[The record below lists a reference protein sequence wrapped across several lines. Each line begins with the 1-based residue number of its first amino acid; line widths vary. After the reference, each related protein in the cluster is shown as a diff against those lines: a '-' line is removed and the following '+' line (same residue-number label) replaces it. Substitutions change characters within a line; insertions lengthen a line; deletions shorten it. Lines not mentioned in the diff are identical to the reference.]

1 MQVNQTPYRK
11 IDALSA
17 SDIKLFNQDRIKFYH
32 QKVLGE
38 KRKEKTSNSLVLGT
52 LIDYCLSDCKG
63 SWQEFEQNF
72 DDRFILLSVKKGTG
86 QLFLLAD
93 LLYEYTLRDMDEEGN
108 ITSSFSVRFE
118 EAFDRLQK
126 EDKFKGKKVEWALEQ
141 FKDSDAETYFSE
153 NLKAIDKLAVDS
165 WMLDKC
171 KFIVENVLMD
181 DNVKHLFEEQ
191 ENVNNFGK
199 YVVEWEYKGL
209 KAKSELDN
217 LTIRHNPK
225 EIIITEIKSTY
236 DSEDFERTYLK
247 LRYDLAAIYY
257 YKAIQHKLIFPED
270 SELKDYFITF
280 QFLVVDTSPQGLRPL
295 IYKVSHIDFLNAEH
309 GFKTKSGYYYK
320 GLEELVDEILWCQES
335 QNWRISKEA
344 FENNGILSL
353 NINYE

>member
-1 MQVNQTPYRK
+1 MNINQTLYRK

-17 SDIKLFNQDRIKFYH
+17 SDIKLFAKDRIAFYH

-38 KRKEKTSNSLVLGT
+38 KRKDKFSDSLTLGT

-108 ITSSFSVRFE
+108 ITSSFSIRFE

-141 FKDSDAETYFSE
+141 FKDSDAEIYFSE

-171 KFIVENVLMD
+171 KFIVENVLID
-181 DNVKHLFEEQ
+181 DNVKYLFEEK
-191 ENVNNFGK
+191 ENVINFGK

-217 LTIRHNPK
+217 LTINHNTK
-225 EIIITEIKSTY
+225 EIIITEVKSTW

-257 YKAIQHKLIFPED
+257 YKAIQYTFQDLP
-270 SELKDYFITF
+270 DYTIKF

-295 IYKVSHIDFLNAEH
+295 IYKISHVDLLNAEQ

-320 GLEELVDEILWCQES
+320 GLGELVNEILWCQET
-335 QNWRISKEA
+335 QNWRISKNA
-344 FENNGILSL
+344 YENNGILNL

>member
-1 MQVNQTPYRK
+1 MNINQTPYRK

-17 SDIKLFNQDRIKFYH
+17 SDIKLFAKDRIAFYH

-38 KRKEKTSNSLVLGT
+38 KRKEKISDSLTLGT

-93 LLYEYTLRDMDEEGN
+93 LLYEFTIRDMNEEGN
-108 ITSSFSVRFE
+108 ITSSFSIRFE
-118 EAFDRLQK
+118 EAFNRLQ
-126 EDKFKGKKVEWALEQ
+126 EQDKFKGKKVEWALEQ
-141 FKDSDAETYFSE
+141 FKDSEAETYFSE

-171 KFIVENVLMD
+171 KFIVDNVLID

-217 LTIRHNPK
+217 LTINHNTK
-225 EIIITEIKSTY
+225 EIIITEVKSTW

-257 YKAIQHKLIFPED
+257 YKAIQYTFQDLP
-270 SELKDYFITF
+270 DYTIKF

-295 IYKVSHIDFLNAEH
+295 IYKVSDLDLNNAEF

-320 GLEELVDEILWCQES
+320 GLDELVEEILWCQET

-344 FENNGILSL
+344 YENNGILNL
-353 NINYE
+353 NINYETCNN

>member
-17 SDIKLFNQDRIKFYH
+17 SDIKLFAKDRISFYC

-38 KRKEKTSNSLVLGT
+38 KRKEKTSDSLTLGT

-72 DDRFILLSVKKGTG
+72 DDRFILLSVKKGSG

-108 ITSSFSVRFE
+108 ITSSFSNRFE
-118 EAFDRLQK
+118 EVFDRLQK

-141 FKDSDAETYFSE
+141 FKDSDAEIYFSE

-171 KFIVENVLMD
+171 KFIVENVLID
-181 DNVKHLFEEQ
+181 DNVKHLFEERDNI
-191 ENVNNFGK
+191 ENLGK

-209 KAKSELDN
+209 KSKSELEN
-217 LTIRHNPK
+217 LTINHNTK
-225 EIIITEIKSTY
+225 EIIITEIKSTW

-257 YKAIQHKLIFPED
+257 FKAIQYTFQDLQ
-270 SELKDYFITF
+270 DYTIKF

-295 IYKVSHIDFLNAEH
+295 IYKVSLEDLDKAEF

-320 GLEELVDEILWCQES
+320 GLDELVNEILWCQET
-335 QNWRISKEA
+335 QNWRISKLA
-344 FENNGILSL
+344 FENNGILNL

>member
-17 SDIKLFNQDRIKFYH
+17 SDIKLFAKDRIAFYR

-38 KRKEKTSNSLVLGT
+38 KRKDRFNDSLTLGT
-52 LIDYCLSDCKG
+52 LIDFALSDCRG

-72 DDRFILLSVKKGTG
+72 DDKFIILSVKKGTG

-108 ITSSFSVRFE
+108 ITSSFSTRFE

-126 EDKFKGKKVEWALEQ
+126 DDKFKGKKVEWALEQ

-153 NLKAIDKLAVDS
+153 NLKAIDKLPVDE
-165 WMLDKC
+165 WMLNKC

-191 ENVNNFGK
+191 EDVENLGK

-225 EIIITEIKSTY
+225 EIIITEVKSTW

-257 YKAIQHKLIFPED
+257 YKAIQYTFQDLQ
-270 SELKDYFITF
+270 DYTIKF
-280 QFLVVDTSPQGLRPL
+280 QFLVVDTSPQGLNPL
-295 IYKVSHIDFLNAEH
+295 IYKISNKDLLNAEH

-320 GLEELVDEILWCQES
+320 GLDELVDEILWCQET
-335 QNWRISKEA
+335 QNWRISKNA
-344 FENNGILSL
+344 YENNGILNL

>member
-1 MQVNQTPYRK
+1 MQVNQIPYRK

-17 SDIKLFNQDRIKFYH
+17 SDIKLFNKDRIAFYH

-38 KRKEKTSNSLVLGT
+38 KRKEKTSDSLVLGT

-63 SWQEFEQNF
+63 SWQEFEQKF
-72 DDRFILLSVKKGTG
+72 DDKFILLSVKKGTG

-108 ITSSFSVRFE
+108 ITSSFSIRFE
-118 EAFDRLQK
+118 EAFDKLQK

-181 DNVKHLFEEQ
+181 DNVKHLFEEK
-191 ENVNNFGK
+191 ENVINFGK

-217 LTIRHNPK
+217 LTINHNTK
-225 EIIITEIKSTY
+225 EIIITEVKSTW

-257 YKAIQHKLIFPED
+257 YKAIQYTFQDLP
-270 SELKDYFITF
+270 DYTIKF

-295 IYKVSHIDFLNAEH
+295 IYKISHVDLLNAEH

-320 GLEELVDEILWCQES
+320 GLDELVDEILWCQET
-335 QNWRISKEA
+335 QNWRISKNA
-344 FENNGILSL
+344 YENNGILNL

>member
-1 MQVNQTPYRK
+1 MNVNTPYRK

-17 SDIKLFNQDRIKFYH
+17 SDIKLFAKDRIAFYN

-38 KRKEKTSNSLVLGT
+38 KRKDKFSDSLTLGT
-52 LIDYCLSDCKG
+52 LIDFALSDCRG
-63 SWQEFEQNF
+63 SWQKFEQNF
-72 DDRFILLSVKKGTG
+72 DDKFILLSVKKGTG

-108 ITSSFSVRFE
+108 ITSSFSTRFE
-118 EAFDRLQK
+118 EAFDKLQK
-126 EDKFKGKKVEWALEQ
+126 DDKFKGKKVEWALEQ

-153 NLKAIDKLAVDS
+153 NLKAIDKLPVDE
-165 WMLDKC
+165 WMLNKC
-171 KFIVENVLMD
+171 KFVVENVLND

-217 LTIRHNPK
+217 LTINHTNK

-257 YKAIQHKLIFPED
+257 CKAIQYTFQDLQ
-270 SELKDYFITF
+270 DYVIKF
-280 QFLVVDTSPQGLRPL
+280 QFLVVDTSPQGLNPL
-295 IYKVSHIDFLNAEH
+295 IYKISDKDLINAEF
-309 GFKTKSGYYYK
+309 GFKTKLGYYYK
-320 GLEELVDEILWCQES
+320 GLDELVNEILWCQET
-335 QNWRISKEA
+335 QNWRISKFA
-344 FENNGILSL
+344 YENNGILKL

>member
-1 MQVNQTPYRK
+1 MNINQTLYRK

-17 SDIKLFNQDRIKFYH
+17 SDIKLFAKDRIAFYH

-38 KRKEKTSNSLVLGT
+38 KRKDKFSDSLTLGT

-108 ITSSFSVRFE
+108 ITSSFSIRFE
-118 EAFDRLQK
+118 EAFDKLQK

-181 DNVKHLFEEQ
+181 DNVKHLFEEK
-191 ENVNNFGK
+191 ENVINFGK

-217 LTIRHNPK
+217 LTINHNTK
-225 EIIITEIKSTY
+225 EIIITEIKSTW
-236 DSEDFERTYLK
+236 DSEDFEKTYLK

-257 YKAIQHKLIFPED
+257 YKAIQYTFQDLP
-270 SELKDYFITF
+270 DYTIKF

-295 IYKVSHIDFLNAEH
+295 IYKISHVDLLNAEQ

-320 GLEELVDEILWCQES
+320 GLGELVNEILWCQET
-335 QNWRISKEA
+335 QNWRISKNA
-344 FENNGILSL
+344 YENNGILNL

>member
-1 MQVNQTPYRK
+1 MQVNTPYRK

-17 SDIKLFNQDRIKFYH
+17 SDIKLFNQNKIKFYH

-38 KRKEKTSNSLVLGT
+38 KRKEKTSDSLTLGT

-93 LLYEYTLRDMDEEGN
+93 LLYEFTIRDMNEEGN
-108 ITSSFSVRFE
+108 ITSSFSIRFE
-118 EAFDRLQK
+118 EAFNRLQ
-126 EDKFKGKKVEWALEQ
+126 EQDKFKGKKVEWALEQ
-141 FKDSDAETYFSE
+141 FKDSEAETYFSE

-181 DNVKHLFEEQ
+181 DNVKHLFEEKQ
-191 ENVNNFGK
+191 NVNNFGK

-217 LTIRHNPK
+217 LTIRHNSK
-225 EIIITEIKSTY
+225 EIIITEIK
-236 DSEDFERTYLK
+236 YL
-247 LRYDLAAIYY
+247 
-257 YKAIQHKLIFPED
+257 
-270 SELKDYFITF
+270 
-280 QFLVVDTSPQGLRPL
+280 
-295 IYKVSHIDFLNAEH
+295 
-309 GFKTKSGYYYK
+309 GF
-320 GLEELVDEILWCQES
+320 
-335 QNWRISKEA
+335 RR
-344 FENNGILSL
+344 F
-353 NINYE
+353 

>member
-17 SDIKLFNQDRIKFYH
+17 SDIKLFAKDRIAFYR

-38 KRKEKTSNSLVLGT
+38 KRKDRFNDSLTLGT
-52 LIDYCLSDCKG
+52 LIDFALSDCRG

-72 DDRFILLSVKKGTG
+72 DDKFILLSVKKGTG

-108 ITSSFSVRFE
+108 ITSSFSTRFE

-126 EDKFKGKKVEWALEQ
+126 DDKFKGIKVEWALEQ

-153 NLKAIDKLAVDS
+153 NLKAIDKLPVDE
-165 WMLDKC
+165 WMLNKC

-191 ENVNNFGK
+191 EDVENLGK

-225 EIIITEIKSTY
+225 EIIITEVKSTW

-257 YKAIQHKLIFPED
+257 YKAIQYTFQDLQ
-270 SELKDYFITF
+270 DYTIKF
-280 QFLVVDTSPQGLRPL
+280 QFLVVDTSPQGLNPL
-295 IYKVSHIDFLNAEH
+295 IYKISNKDLLNAEH

-320 GLEELVDEILWCQES
+320 GLEELVDEILWCQET

-344 FENNGILSL
+344 YKNNGILNL

>member
-1 MQVNQTPYRK
+1 MQVNQIPYRK

-17 SDIKLFNQDRIKFYH
+17 SDIKLFNKDRIAFYH

-38 KRKEKTSNSLVLGT
+38 KRKEKTSDSLVLGT

-72 DDRFILLSVKKGTG
+72 DDKFILLSVKKGTG

-108 ITSSFSVRFE
+108 ITSSFSIRFE
-118 EAFDRLQK
+118 EAFDKLQK

-181 DNVKHLFEEQ
+181 DNVKHLFEEK
-191 ENVNNFGK
+191 ENVINFGK

-217 LTIRHNPK
+217 LTINHNTK
-225 EIIITEIKSTY
+225 EIIITEVKSTW

-257 YKAIQHKLIFPED
+257 YKAIQYTFQDLP
-270 SELKDYFITF
+270 DYTIKF

-295 IYKVSHIDFLNAEH
+295 IYKISHVDLLNAEH

-320 GLEELVDEILWCQES
+320 GLNELVDEILWCQET
-335 QNWRISKEA
+335 QNWRISKNA
-344 FENNGILSL
+344 YENNGILNL

>member
-1 MQVNQTPYRK
+1 MNVNTPYRK

-17 SDIKLFNQDRIKFYH
+17 SDIKLFAKDRIAFYY

-38 KRKEKTSNSLVLGT
+38 KRKDKFSDSLTLGT
-52 LIDYCLSDCKG
+52 LIDFALSDCKG

-72 DDRFILLSVKKGTG
+72 DDKFILLSVKKGSG

-108 ITSSFSVRFE
+108 ITSSFSIRFE
-118 EAFDRLQK
+118 EAFDKLQK
-126 EDKFKGKKVEWALEQ
+126 DDKFKGKKVEWALEQ

-153 NLKAIDKLAVDS
+153 NLKALDKLPVDE
-165 WMLDKC
+165 WMLNKC
-171 KFIVENVLMD
+171 KSIVENVLIN
-181 DNVKHLFEEQ
+181 DNVKHLFEKQ
-191 ENVNNFGK
+191 ENVENFGK

-217 LTIRHNPK
+217 LTINHTNK

-257 YKAIQHKLIFPED
+257 CKAIQYTFQDLQ
-270 SELKDYFITF
+270 DYVIKF
-280 QFLVVDTSPQGLRPL
+280 QFLVVDTSPQGLNPL
-295 IYKVSHIDFLNAEH
+295 IYKISDKDLINAEF
-309 GFKTKSGYYYK
+309 GFKTKLGYYYK
-320 GLEELVDEILWCQES
+320 GLDELVNEILWCQET
-335 QNWRISKEA
+335 QNWHISKA
-344 FENNGILSL
+344 AYENNGILNL

>member
-1 MQVNQTPYRK
+1 MNVNTPYRK

-17 SDIKLFNQDRIKFYH
+17 SDIKLFAKDRIAFYN

-38 KRKEKTSNSLVLGT
+38 KRKDKFSDSLTLGT
-52 LIDYCLSDCKG
+52 LIDFALSDCRG
-63 SWQEFEQNF
+63 SWQKFEQNF
-72 DDRFILLSVKKGTG
+72 DDKFILLSVKKGTG

-108 ITSSFSVRFE
+108 ITSSFSTRFE
-118 EAFDRLQK
+118 EAFDKLQK
-126 EDKFKGKKVEWALEQ
+126 DDKFKGKKVEWALEQ

-153 NLKAIDKLAVDS
+153 NLKAIDKLPVDE
-165 WMLDKC
+165 WMLNKC
-171 KFIVENVLMD
+171 KFVVENVLND

-217 LTIRHNPK
+217 LTINHTNK

-257 YKAIQHKLIFPED
+257 CKAIQYTFQDLQ
-270 SELKDYFITF
+270 DYVIKF
-280 QFLVVDTSPQGLRPL
+280 QFLVVDTSPQGLNPL
-295 IYKVSHIDFLNAEH
+295 IYKISDKDLINAEF
-309 GFKTKSGYYYK
+309 GFKTKLGYYYK
-320 GLEELVDEILWCQES
+320 GLDELVNEILWCQET
-335 QNWRISKEA
+335 QNWRISKFA
-344 FENNGILSL
+344 YENNGILNL

>member
-17 SDIKLFNQDRIKFYH
+17 SDIKLFAKDRISFYH

-38 KRKEKTSNSLVLGT
+38 KRKEKTSDSLVLGT

-72 DDRFILLSVKKGTG
+72 DDKFILLSVKKGTG

-108 ITSSFSVRFE
+108 ITSSFSIRFE
-118 EAFDRLQK
+118 EAFDKLQK

-171 KFIVENVLMD
+171 KFIVENVLID

-191 ENVNNFGK
+191 KNVDNFGK

-217 LTIRHNPK
+217 LTIDHNTK
-225 EIIITEIKSTY
+225 EIIITEIKSTW

-257 YKAIQHKLIFPED
+257 YRAIEYAFQNLQHYTIK
-270 SELKDYFITF
+270 F
-280 QFLVVDTSPQGLRPL
+280 QFLVVDTSPQGLRSL
-295 IYKVSHIDFLNAEH
+295 IYKVSDIDLANAEF
-309 GFKTKSGYYYK
+309 GFRTKSGYYYK
-320 GLEELVDEILWCQES
+320 GLNELVDEILWCQET
-335 QNWRISKEA
+335 QNWRISKFAYEQKS
-344 FENNGILSL
+344 ILNL
-353 NINYE
+353 DINYE

>member
-1 MQVNQTPYRK
+1 MQVNQIPYRK

-17 SDIKLFNQDRIKFYH
+17 SDIKLFNKDRIAFYH

-38 KRKEKTSNSLVLGT
+38 KRKEKTSDSLVLGT

-72 DDRFILLSVKKGTG
+72 DDKFILLSVKKGTG

-108 ITSSFSVRFE
+108 ITSSFSIRFE
-118 EAFDRLQK
+118 EAFDKLQK

-181 DNVKHLFEEQ
+181 DNVKHLFEEK
-191 ENVNNFGK
+191 ENVINFGK

-217 LTIRHNPK
+217 LTINHNTK
-225 EIIITEIKSTY
+225 EIIITEVKSTW

-257 YKAIQHKLIFPED
+257 YKAIQYTFQDLP
-270 SELKDYFITF
+270 DYTIKF

-295 IYKVSHIDFLNAEH
+295 IYKISHVDLLNAEH

-320 GLEELVDEILWCQES
+320 GLDELVDEILWCQET
-335 QNWRISKEA
+335 QNWRISKNA
-344 FENNGILSL
+344 YENNGILNL

>member
-1 MQVNQTPYRK
+1 MNINQTLYRK

-17 SDIKLFNQDRIKFYH
+17 SDIKLFAKDRIAFYH

-38 KRKEKTSNSLVLGT
+38 KRKDKFSDSLTLGT
-52 LIDYCLSDCKG
+52 LIDFALSDCRG

-72 DDRFILLSVKKGTG
+72 DDKFILLSIKKGTG

-108 ITSSFSVRFE
+108 ITSSFSNRFE
-118 EAFDRLQK
+118 EAFDKLQK
-126 EDKFKGKKVEWALEQ
+126 DDKFKGKKVEWALEQ

-153 NLKAIDKLAVDS
+153 NLKAIDKLPVDE
-165 WMLDKC
+165 WMLNKC
-171 KFIVENVLMD
+171 KFIVENVLID

-225 EIIITEIKSTY
+225 EIIITEIKSTW

-257 YKAIQHKLIFPED
+257 YKAIQYTFQDLQ
-270 SELKDYFITF
+270 DYVIKF
-280 QFLVVDTSPQGLRPL
+280 QFLVVDTSPQGLNPL
-295 IYKVSHIDFLNAEH
+295 IYKISDTDLVNAEF

-320 GLEELVDEILWCQES
+320 GLDELVNEILWCQET

-344 FENNGILSL
+344 FENNGILDL

>member
-1 MQVNQTPYRK
+1 MNINQTLYRK

-17 SDIKLFNQDRIKFYH
+17 SDIKLFAKDRIAFYH

-38 KRKEKTSNSLVLGT
+38 KRKDKFSDSLTLGT

-108 ITSSFSVRFE
+108 ITSSFSIRFE
-118 EAFDRLQK
+118 EAFDKLQK

-181 DNVKHLFEEQ
+181 DNVKHLFEEK
-191 ENVNNFGK
+191 ENVINFGK

-217 LTIRHNPK
+217 LTINHNTK
-225 EIIITEIKSTY
+225 EIIITEIKSTW
-236 DSEDFERTYLK
+236 DFEDFERTYLK

-257 YKAIQHKLIFPED
+257 YKAIQYTFQDLQ
-270 SELKDYFITF
+270 DYTIKF

-295 IYKVSHIDFLNAEH
+295 IYKLSSNDLLNAEI

-320 GLEELVDEILWCQES
+320 GLEELVNEILWCQET

-344 FENNGILSL
+344 FENNGILNL

>member
-1 MQVNQTPYRK
+1 MQVNQIPYRK

-38 KRKEKTSNSLVLGT
+38 KRKEKISDSLTLGT

-93 LLYEYTLRDMDEEGN
+93 LLYEFTIRDMNEEGN
-108 ITSSFSVRFE
+108 ITSSFSIRFE
-118 EAFDRLQK
+118 EAFNRLQ
-126 EDKFKGKKVEWALEQ
+126 EQDKFKGKKVEWALEQ
-141 FKDSDAETYFSE
+141 FKDSEAETYFSE

-171 KFIVENVLMD
+171 KFIVENVLID
-181 DNVKHLFEEQ
+181 DNVKHLFEER
-191 ENVNNFGK
+191 ENVDNFGK

-217 LTIRHNPK
+217 LTINHNTK
-225 EIIITEIKSTY
+225 EIIITEVKSTW

-257 YKAIQHKLIFPED
+257 YKAIQYTFQDLP
-270 SELKDYFITF
+270 DYTIKF

-295 IYKVSHIDFLNAEH
+295 IYKVSDLDLNNAEF

-320 GLEELVDEILWCQES
+320 GLDELVEEILWCQET

-344 FENNGILSL
+344 YENNGILNL

>member
-1 MQVNQTPYRK
+1 MQINQTPYRK

-17 SDIKLFNQDRIKFYH
+17 SDIKLFNKDRIAFYH
-32 QKVLGE
+32 QKILGE
-38 KRKEKTSNSLVLGT
+38 KRKEKSSDSLVLGT
-52 LIDYCLSDCKG
+52 LIDFALSDCRG

-72 DDRFILLSVKKGTG
+72 DDKFILLSVKKGTG

-108 ITSSFSVRFE
+108 ITSSFSNRFE
-118 EAFDRLQK
+118 EAFEKLQK

-141 FKDSDAETYFSE
+141 FKDSDAEIYFSE
-153 NLKAIDKLAVDS
+153 NLKAINKLAVDE
-165 WMLDKC
+165 WMLTKC
-171 KFIVENVLMD
+171 KNIVENVLID
-181 DNVKHLFEEQ
+181 DNVKYLFEKQ
-191 ENVNNFGK
+191 ENVENLGK
-199 YVVEWEYKGL
+199 YVVEWEYKAL

-217 LTIRHNPK
+217 LTINHNTK
-225 EIIITEIKSTY
+225 EIIITEIKSTW

-257 YKAIQHKLIFPED
+257 YKAVKYVFQDLQ
-270 SELKDYFITF
+270 DYSIKF
-280 QFLVVDTSPQGLRPL
+280 QFLVIDTSPQGLRPL
-295 IYKVSHIDFLNAEH
+295 IYKLSGNDLLNAEI

-320 GLEELVDEILWCQES
+320 GLEELVNEILWCQET

-344 FENNGILSL
+344 FENNGILNL

>member
-1 MQVNQTPYRK
+1 MKVNQTPYRK

-38 KRKEKTSNSLVLGT
+38 KRKDKFSDSLTLGT
-52 LIDYCLSDCKG
+52 LIDFALSDCKG

-72 DDRFILLSVKKGTG
+72 DDKFILLSVKKGSG

-108 ITSSFSVRFE
+108 ITSSFSIRFE
-118 EAFDRLQK
+118 EAFDKLQK
-126 EDKFKGKKVEWALEQ
+126 DDKFKGKKVEWALEQ

-153 NLKAIDKLAVDS
+153 NLKALDKLPVDE
-165 WMLDKC
+165 WMLNKC
-171 KFIVENVLMD
+171 KSIVENVLIN
-181 DNVKHLFEEQ
+181 DNVKHLFEKQ
-191 ENVNNFGK
+191 ENVENFGK

-217 LTIRHNPK
+217 LTINHTNK

-257 YKAIQHKLIFPED
+257 CKAIQYTFQDLQ
-270 SELKDYFITF
+270 DYVIKF
-280 QFLVVDTSPQGLRPL
+280 QFLVVDTSPQGLNPL
-295 IYKVSHIDFLNAEH
+295 IYKISNKDLLNAEH

-320 GLEELVDEILWCQES
+320 GLDELVNEILWCQET
-335 QNWRISKEA
+335 QNWHISKA
-344 FENNGILSL
+344 AYENNGILNL

>member
-1 MQVNQTPYRK
+1 MNINQTLYRK

-17 SDIKLFNQDRIKFYH
+17 SDIKLFAKDRIAFYH

-38 KRKEKTSNSLVLGT
+38 KRKDKFSDSLTLGT
-52 LIDYCLSDCKG
+52 LIDFALSDCKG

-72 DDRFILLSVKKGTG
+72 DDKFILLSVKKGTG

-93 LLYEYTLRDMDEEGN
+93 LLYEYTLRDMDEEEN

-153 NLKAIDKLAVDS
+153 NLKAIDKLPVDE
-165 WMLDKC
+165 WMLNKC
-171 KFIVENVLMD
+171 KFIVENVLID

-225 EIIITEIKSTY
+225 EIIITEIKSTW

-257 YKAIQHKLIFPED
+257 YKAIQYTFQDLQ
-270 SELKDYFITF
+270 DYEIKF
-280 QFLVVDTSPQGLRPL
+280 QFLVVDTSPQGLNPL
-295 IYKVSHIDFLNAEH
+295 IYKVSDKDLNKAEY
-309 GFKTKSGYYYK
+309 GFTTKLGYYYK
-320 GLEELVDEILWCQES
+320 GLDELVDEILWCQET
-335 QNWRISKEA
+335 QNWRISKLA
-344 FENNGILSL
+344 YENNGILDL

>member
-17 SDIKLFNQDRIKFYH
+17 SDIKLFAKDRISFYH

-38 KRKEKTSNSLVLGT
+38 KRKEKTSDSLVLGT

-72 DDRFILLSVKKGTG
+72 DDKFILLSVKKGTG

-108 ITSSFSVRFE
+108 ITSSFSIRFE
-118 EAFDRLQK
+118 EAFDKLQK

-171 KFIVENVLMD
+171 KFIVENVLID

-191 ENVNNFGK
+191 KNVDNFGK

-217 LTIRHNPK
+217 LTIDHNTK
-225 EIIITEIKSTY
+225 EIIITEIKSTW

-257 YKAIQHKLIFPED
+257 YRAIEYAFQKLQHYTIK
-270 SELKDYFITF
+270 F
-280 QFLVVDTSPQGLRPL
+280 QFLVLDTSPQGLRSL
-295 IYKVSHIDFLNAEH
+295 IYKVSDIDLANAEF
-309 GFKTKSGYYYK
+309 GFRTKSGYYYK
-320 GLEELVDEILWCQES
+320 GLNELVDEILWCQET
-335 QNWRISKEA
+335 QNWRISKFAYEQKS
-344 FENNGILSL
+344 ILNL
-353 NINYE
+353 DINYE

>member
-17 SDIKLFNQDRIKFYH
+17 SDIKLFAKDRIAFYH

-38 KRKEKTSNSLVLGT
+38 KRKDKFSDSLTLGT
-52 LIDYCLSDCKG
+52 LIDFALSDCKG

-72 DDRFILLSVKKGTG
+72 DDKFILLSVKKGSG

-118 EAFDRLQK
+118 EAFDKLQK
-126 EDKFKGKKVEWALEQ
+126 DDKFKGKKVEWALEQ

-153 NLKAIDKLAVDS
+153 NLKAIDKLPVDE
-165 WMLDKC
+165 WMLNKC
-171 KFIVENVLMD
+171 KFIVENVLID
-181 DNVKHLFEEQ
+181 DNVKHLFEKQ
-191 ENVNNFGK
+191 ENVENFGK

-217 LTIRHNPK
+217 LTINHTNK

-257 YKAIQHKLIFPED
+257 YKAIQHTFPD
-270 SELKDYFITF
+270 AQDYTIKF
-280 QFLVVDTSPQGLRPL
+280 QFLVVDTSPQGLNPL
-295 IYKVSHIDFLNAEH
+295 IYKVSDKDLINAEF
-309 GFKTKSGYYYK
+309 GFKTKLGYYYK
-320 GLEELVDEILWCQES
+320 GLDELVNEILWCQET
-335 QNWRISKEA
+335 QNWHISKA
-344 FENNGILSL
+344 AYENNGILNL

>member
-1 MQVNQTPYRK
+1 MNINQTLYRK

-17 SDIKLFNQDRIKFYH
+17 SDIKLFAKDRIAFYH

-38 KRKEKTSNSLVLGT
+38 KRKDKFSDSLTLGT

-72 DDRFILLSVKKGTG
+72 DDRFILLSVKKGSG

-108 ITSSFSVRFE
+108 ITSSFSTRFE

-153 NLKAIDKLAVDS
+153 NLKAIDKLPVDE
-165 WMLDKC
+165 WMLSKC
-171 KFIVENVLMD
+171 KSIVENVLID
-181 DNVKHLFEEQ
+181 DNVKHLFEKQ
-191 ENVNNFGK
+191 ENIENFGK

-217 LTIRHNPK
+217 LTINHTNK

-257 YKAIQHKLIFPED
+257 YKAIQYTFQDLQ
-270 SELKDYFITF
+270 DYVIKF
-280 QFLVVDTSPQGLRPL
+280 QFLVVDTSPQGLNPL
-295 IYKVSHIDFLNAEH
+295 IYKISDKDLVNAEF

-320 GLEELVDEILWCQES
+320 GLDELVDEILWCQET
-335 QNWRISKEA
+335 QNWRISKFA
-344 FENNGILSL
+344 YENNGILNL

>member
-17 SDIKLFNQDRIKFYH
+17 SDIKLFAKDRIAFYH

-38 KRKEKTSNSLVLGT
+38 KRKDKFSDSLTLGT
-52 LIDYCLSDCKG
+52 LIDFALSDCKG

-72 DDRFILLSVKKGTG
+72 DDKFILLSVKKGSG
-86 QLFLLAD
+86 QLFLLTD

-118 EAFDRLQK
+118 EAFDKLQK
-126 EDKFKGKKVEWALEQ
+126 DDKFKGKKVEWALEQ

-153 NLKAIDKLAVDS
+153 NLKAIDKLPVDE
-165 WMLDKC
+165 WMLNKC
-171 KFIVENVLMD
+171 KFIVENVLID

-257 YKAIQHKLIFPED
+257 CKAIQYTFQDLQ
-270 SELKDYFITF
+270 DYVIKF
-280 QFLVVDTSPQGLRPL
+280 QFLVVDTSPQGLNPL
-295 IYKVSHIDFLNAEH
+295 IYKISDKDLINAEF
-309 GFKTKSGYYYK
+309 GFKTKLGYYYK
-320 GLEELVDEILWCQES
+320 GLDELVNEILWCQET
-335 QNWRISKEA
+335 QNWHISKA
-344 FENNGILSL
+344 AYENNGILNL

>member
-1 MQVNQTPYRK
+1 MNVNQTPYRK

-17 SDIKLFNQDRIKFYH
+17 SDIKLFNKDRIAFYH
-32 QKVLGE
+32 QKILGE
-38 KRKEKTSNSLVLGT
+38 KRKEKSSDSLVLGT
-52 LIDYCLSDCKG
+52 LIDFVLSDCRG

-72 DDRFILLSVKKGTG
+72 DDKFILLSVKKGTG

-93 LLYEYTLRDMDEEGN
+93 LLYEYTLRDMDEESN

-141 FKDSDAETYFSE
+141 FKDSDAEIYFSE
-153 NLKAIDKLAVDS
+153 NLKAIDKLAVDE
-165 WMLDKC
+165 WMLTKC
-171 KFIVENVLMD
+171 KNIVENVLID
-181 DNVKHLFEEQ
+181 DNVKYLFEKQ
-191 ENVNNFGK
+191 ENVENLGK
-199 YVVEWEYKGL
+199 YVVEWEYKAL

-217 LTIRHNPK
+217 LTINHNTK
-225 EIIITEIKSTY
+225 EIIITEIKSTW

-257 YKAIQHKLIFPED
+257 YKAVKYVFQDLQ
-270 SELKDYFITF
+270 DYSIKF
-280 QFLVVDTSPQGLRPL
+280 QFLVIDTSPQGLRPL
-295 IYKVSHIDFLNAEH
+295 VYKLSSNDLLNAEI

-320 GLEELVDEILWCQES
+320 GLEELVNEILWCQET

-344 FENNGILSL
+344 FENNGILDL
-353 NINYE
+353 NINYEC

>member
-1 MQVNQTPYRK
+1 MQVNTPYKK

-38 KRKEKTSNSLVLGT
+38 KRKDKFSDSLTLGT

-72 DDRFILLSVKKGTG
+72 DDKFILLSVKKGSG

-108 ITSSFSVRFE
+108 ITSSFSIRFE
-118 EAFDRLQK
+118 EAFDKLQK
-126 EDKFKGKKVEWALEQ
+126 DDKFKGKKVEWALEQ

-153 NLKAIDKLAVDS
+153 NLKALDKLPVDE
-165 WMLDKC
+165 WMLNKC
-171 KFIVENVLMD
+171 KSIVENVLIN
-181 DNVKHLFEEQ
+181 DNVKHLFEKQ
-191 ENVNNFGK
+191 ENVENFGK

-217 LTIRHNPK
+217 LTINHTNK

-257 YKAIQHKLIFPED
+257 CKAIQYTFQDLQ
-270 SELKDYFITF
+270 DYVIKF
-280 QFLVVDTSPQGLRPL
+280 QFLVVDTSPQGLNPL
-295 IYKVSHIDFLNAEH
+295 IYKISDKDLINAEF
-309 GFKTKSGYYYK
+309 GFKTKLGYYYK
-320 GLEELVDEILWCQES
+320 GLDELVNEILWCQET
-335 QNWRISKEA
+335 QNWHISKA
-344 FENNGILSL
+344 AYENNGILNL

>member
-1 MQVNQTPYRK
+1 MNINQTLYRK

-17 SDIKLFNQDRIKFYH
+17 SDIKLFAKDRIAFYH

-38 KRKEKTSNSLVLGT
+38 KRKDKFSDSLTLGT

-108 ITSSFSVRFE
+108 ITSSFSIRFE
-118 EAFDRLQK
+118 EAFDKLQK

-181 DNVKHLFEEQ
+181 DNVKHLFEEK
-191 ENVNNFGK
+191 ENVINFGK

-217 LTIRHNPK
+217 LTINHNTK
-225 EIIITEIKSTY
+225 EIIITEVKSTW

-257 YKAIQHKLIFPED
+257 YKAIQYTFQDLP
-270 SELKDYFITF
+270 DYTIKF

-295 IYKVSHIDFLNAEH
+295 IYKISHVDLLNAEQ

-320 GLEELVDEILWCQES
+320 GLGELVNEILWCQET
-335 QNWRISKEA
+335 QNWRISKNA
-344 FENNGILSL
+344 YENNGILNL

>member
-1 MQVNQTPYRK
+1 MNVNQTPYRK

-17 SDIKLFNQDRIKFYH
+17 SDIKLFNKDRIAFYH
-32 QKVLGE
+32 QKILGE
-38 KRKEKTSNSLVLGT
+38 KRKEKSSDSLVLGT
-52 LIDYCLSDCKG
+52 LIDFVLSDCRG

-72 DDRFILLSVKKGTG
+72 DDKFILLSVKKGTG

-118 EAFDRLQK
+118 EAFERLQK

-141 FKDSDAETYFSE
+141 FKDSDAEIYFSE

-171 KFIVENVLMD
+171 KFIVENVLID
-181 DNVKHLFEEQ
+181 DNVKYLFEEK
-191 ENVNNFGK
+191 ENVINFGK

-217 LTIRHNPK
+217 LTINHNTK
-225 EIIITEIKSTY
+225 EIIITEVKSTW

-257 YKAIQHKLIFPED
+257 YKAIQYTFQDLP
-270 SELKDYFITF
+270 DYTIKF

-295 IYKVSHIDFLNAEH
+295 IYKISHVDLLNAEQ

-320 GLEELVDEILWCQES
+320 GLGELVNEILWCQET
-335 QNWRISKEA
+335 QNWRISKNA
-344 FENNGILSL
+344 YENNGILNL

>member
-1 MQVNQTPYRK
+1 MNVNQTPYRK

-17 SDIKLFNQDRIKFYH
+17 SDIKLFAKDRIAFYH

-38 KRKEKTSNSLVLGT
+38 KRKDKFSDSLTLGT
-52 LIDYCLSDCKG
+52 LIDFALSDCKG

-72 DDRFILLSVKKGTG
+72 DDKFILLSVKKGSG

-108 ITSSFSVRFE
+108 ITSSFSIRFE
-118 EAFDRLQK
+118 EAFDKLQK
-126 EDKFKGKKVEWALEQ
+126 DDKFKGKKVEWALEQ

-153 NLKAIDKLAVDS
+153 NLKAIDKLPVDE
-165 WMLDKC
+165 WMLNKC
-171 KFIVENVLMD
+171 KSIVENVLND

-199 YVVEWEYKGL
+199 YVVEWEYKEL

-257 YKAIQHKLIFPED
+257 YKAIHYAFQDLQ
-270 SELKDYFITF
+270 DYTIKF
-280 QFLVVDTSPQGLRPL
+280 QFLVVDTSPQGLNPL
-295 IYKVSHIDFLNAEH
+295 IYKVSNEDLKKAEY

-320 GLEELVDEILWCQES
+320 GLNELVDEILWCQET
-335 QNWRISKEA
+335 QNWRISKLA
-344 FENNGILSL
+344 YENNGILNL

>member
-1 MQVNQTPYRK
+1 MQINQTPYRK

-38 KRKEKTSNSLVLGT
+38 KRKEKTSDSLVLGT

-72 DDRFILLSVKKGTG
+72 DNKFILLSVKKGTG

-93 LLYEYTLRDMDEEGN
+93 LLYEYTLRDMDEEEN
-108 ITSSFSVRFE
+108 ITSSFSIRFE

-181 DNVKHLFEEQ
+181 DNVKHLFEGQ
-191 ENVNNFGK
+191 ENVDNFGK

-217 LTIRHNPK
+217 LTINYNTK
-225 EIIITEIKSTY
+225 EIIITEIKSTW

-257 YKAIQHKLIFPED
+257 YKAIQYTFQDLQ
-270 SELKDYFITF
+270 DYTIKF

-295 IYKVSHIDFLNAEH
+295 IYKVSDIDLNKAEF

-320 GLEELVDEILWCQES
+320 GLDELVEEILWCQET
-335 QNWRISKEA
+335 QNWRISKFAYEQKS
-344 FENNGILSL
+344 ILNL
-353 NINYE
+353 DINYE

>member
-1 MQVNQTPYRK
+1 MNINQTLYRK

-17 SDIKLFNQDRIKFYH
+17 SDIKLFAKDRIAFYH

-38 KRKEKTSNSLVLGT
+38 KRKDKFSDSLTLGT

-108 ITSSFSVRFE
+108 ITSSFSIRFE
-118 EAFDRLQK
+118 EAFDKLQK

-181 DNVKHLFEEQ
+181 DNVKHLFEEK
-191 ENVNNFGK
+191 ENVINFGK

-217 LTIRHNPK
+217 LTINHNTK
-225 EIIITEIKSTY
+225 EIIITEIKSTW
-236 DSEDFERTYLK
+236 DSEDFEKTYLK

-257 YKAIQHKLIFPED
+257 YKAIQYTFQDLQ
-270 SELKDYFITF
+270 DYTIKF

-295 IYKVSHIDFLNAEH
+295 IYKLSSNDLLNAEI

-320 GLEELVDEILWCQES
+320 GLEELVNEILWCQET

-344 FENNGILSL
+344 FENNGILNL